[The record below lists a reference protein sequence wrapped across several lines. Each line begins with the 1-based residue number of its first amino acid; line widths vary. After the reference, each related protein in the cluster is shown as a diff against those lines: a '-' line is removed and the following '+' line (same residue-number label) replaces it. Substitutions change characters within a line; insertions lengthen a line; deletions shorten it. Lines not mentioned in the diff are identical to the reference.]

1 MIIKIE
7 RKEKPEKPKK
17 SKKPKKQRKIPT
29 IKVGTH
35 KKLTFVLWLLL
46 LGSVGFGIYK
56 NFTAI
61 DTHTVHETKI
71 IEQQMVDTN
80 QVENFV
86 KSFAK
91 DYFSW
96 QQSQEAIDKR
106 NEKLTHYVT
115 EELQMLNEDM
125 IRKDIPTSSSVNNV
139 QVWQVSQINENDFE
153 VLFSVEQVITEDK
166 DKKTVSSSFHVV
178 VHVDEA
184 ENMVII
190 KNPTMS
196 KKPQKSDYQPKQ
208 LESDSTI
215 DMETTDEINSFL
227 ETFFQLY
234 PTATEKELAYYVS
247 SHALPVIN
255 KEYVFEEL
263 VNPIYTRKDNQ
274 VIVNV
279 AVKYLDQETK
289 ATLLSQYE
297 LTLEKETNWMI
308 VK

>member
-7 RKEKPEKPKK
+7 RKEKTEKPKK
-17 SKKPKKQRKIPT
+17 SKKTRKQRKIPT

-80 QVENFV
+80 QVESFV

-106 NEKLTHYVT
+106 NKKLTHYVT

-125 IRKDIPTSSSVNNV
+125 IRKDIPTSSSVNDI
-139 QVWQVSQINENDFE
+139 QVWQVSQVNENDFE

-166 DKKTVSSSFHVV
+166 DKETVSSSFHVV
-178 VHVDEA
+178 VHVDET

-196 KKPQKSDYQPKQ
+196 KKPEKSDYQPKQ
-208 LESDSTI
+208 LEI
-215 DMETTDEINSFL
+215 DGMIDTEMTDELNSFL

-234 PTATEKELAYYVS
+234 PTATEKELTYYVS
-247 SHALPVIN
+247 NHALPVIN

-289 ATLLSQYE
+289 ATQISQFE
-297 LTLEKETNWMI
+297 LILEKQENWKI

>member
-7 RKEKPEKPKK
+7 RKEKTKKPKK
-17 SKKPKKQRKIPT
+17 SKKTSKQRKIPT

-35 KKLTFVLWLLL
+35 RKLTFVLWVLLI
-46 LGSVGFGIYK
+46 GSVGFGIYK
-56 NFTAI
+56 NFTAV
-61 DTHTVHETKI
+61 DTHTVHETEI
-71 IEQQMVDTN
+71 IEKQIVDTN
-80 QVENFV
+80 QVESFV
-86 KSFAK
+86 KSFGK

-106 NEKLTHYVT
+106 NEKLTHYLT
-115 EELQMLNEDM
+115 EELQILNEEM
-125 IRKDIPTSSSVNNV
+125 IRKDIPTSSSVNDI
-139 QVWQVSQINENDFE
+139 QVWQVSQANENNFE

-166 DKKTVSSSFHVV
+166 DKETISSSFHVV
-178 VHVDEA
+178 VHVDESDS
-184 ENMVII
+184 MVII

-196 KKPQKSDYQPKQ
+196 KKPQKSNYQPKQ
-208 LESDSTI
+208 LENDHSVDNEI
-215 DMETTDEINSFL
+215 TDEITSFL

-234 PTATEKELAYYVS
+234 PTATEKELTYYVS
-247 SHALPVIN
+247 NHALPMIN

-263 VNPIYTRKDNQ
+263 VNPIFTRKDNQ

-289 ATLLSQYE
+289 AIQIPQFE
-297 LTLEKETNWMI
+297 LTLEQHDNWKI

>member
-7 RKEKPEKPKK
+7 RKEKKEKPKK
-17 SKKPKKQRKIPT
+17 SKKPSKQRKVPM

-35 KKLTFVLWLLL
+35 KKLTFVLWVLLI
-46 LGSVGFGIYK
+46 GSVGFGIYK

-61 DTHTVHETKI
+61 DTHTVRETEI
-71 IEQQMVDTN
+71 IKQQIVDTN
-80 QVENFV
+80 QVESFV

-106 NEKLTHYVT
+106 NEKLTHYLT
-115 EELQMLNEDM
+115 EELQVLNEEM
-125 IRKDIPTSSSVNNV
+125 IRKDIPTSSSVNDI
-139 QVWQVSQINENDFE
+139 QVWQVSQVNENTFE

-166 DKKTVSSSFHVV
+166 DKETISSSFHVV
-178 VHVDEA
+178 VHIDESD
-184 ENMVII
+184 NMVII
-190 KNPTMS
+190 KNPM
-196 KKPQKSDYQPKQ
+196 
-208 LESDSTI
+208 
-215 DMETTDEINSFL
+215 
-227 ETFFQLY
+227 
-234 PTATEKELAYYVS
+234 
-247 SHALPVIN
+247 LPMIN

-263 VNPIYTRKDNQ
+263 VNPIFTRKDNQ

-289 ATLLSQYE
+289 ATQISQFE
-297 LTLEKETNWMI
+297 LILEKQDNWKI

>member
-80 QVENFV
+80 QVESFV

-234 PTATEKELAYYVS
+234 PTATEKELDYYVS
-247 SHALPVIN
+247 NHALPVIN